1 MDTKPLPPVSTE
13 RVILHCLATGQAFRS
28 TCGAYDV
35 DFYSDLF
42 VVSAV
47 GTFLSEV
54 FDEEEFS
61 LGFSDTL
68 WYPHS
73 YEIPQLHHR

>member
-1 MDTKPLPPVSTE
+1 MNTKPLRPVSTE
-13 RVILHCLATGQAFRS
+13 RVILHALTTGQAFRS
-28 TCGAYDV
+28 VCGAYDV

-47 GTFLSEV
+47 GTFYSEV

-61 LGFSDTL
+61 IGFSDTF
-68 WYPHS
+68 WYPHT
-73 YEIPQLHHR
+73 YEIPQHHR